1 MKPKTIRVALM
12 LDLEW
17 PYKRSVGTLSGMQ
30 SYAKQQG
37 WESTV
42 DAYLFEVL
50 TANPKQSSPFDGII
64 GLATK
69 QLAEWA
75 DRLRLPLVNVWF
87 QSPVRETLPGAF
99 SDYLA
104 IGRLRAE
111 HLLSFAIRPI
121 SLPSTTNSWP
131 GL

>member
-1 MKPKTIRVALM
+1 MKSKRRRVALM
-12 LDLEW
+12 LDLDW
-17 PYKRSVGTLSGMQ
+17 PYKRYVGTFSGMQ
-30 SYAKQQG
+30 RYAEQQG

-42 DAYLFEVL
+42 DAYLFDAIA
-50 TANPKQSSPFDGII
+50 TSPTKSIPFDGII

-111 HLLSFAIRPI
+111 HLLTFAIRPT
-121 SLPSTTNSWP
+121 SLRLTTSW
-131 GL
+131 